1 MSKERGGGIL
11 FFAVGIYGLVFSAGL
26 PLGKWNEPG
35 PGVFPLA
42 LSILLCVSG
51 VLWFIRGKRKDEK
64 KDLFSLRRFARQF
77 KTPLQIVGLTG
88 AFILVLGPLGYM
100 AGSTLYIFL
109 LLIWVSR
116 YRLWVAVVLALAF
129 GPGSWFFFEKMLATP
144 LPKGILPL

>member
-1 MSKERGGGIL
+1 MNKERGGGIL
-11 FFAVGIYGLVFSAGL
+11 FLAVGIYGLIFSAGL

-51 VLWFIRGKRKDEK
+51 VLWLIRGKRKDEK
-64 KDLFSLRRFARQF
+64 KDLFSLRRFAYQF

-88 AFILVLGPLGYM
+88 AFILVLGPLGYI
-100 AGSTLYIFL
+100 AASTLYMFV

-116 YRLWVAVVLALAF
+116 YRFWVAVVLALAF
-129 GPGSWFFFEKMLATP
+129 GP
-144 LPKGILPL
+144 